1 MPPLFHINTTIYF
14 ISIKSNNM
22 SEITKK
28 VDDYFN
34 SLISE
39 RDERS
44 RQYGVYQFYLMLG
57 YTSDSGEESYRG
69 LEDIVAD
76 IRAVPSVTVVTI
88 MVKNQKI
95 SEKDYVAGLRIKFI
109 PSIPGVLRSPEDAK
123 VKILRM
129 IRKIKGVRR
138 IFKVSQGFEKTT
150 V

>member
-1 MPPLFHINTTIYF
+1 MEDIEKYF
-14 ISIKSNNM
+14 
-22 SEITKK
+22 
-28 VDDYFN
+28 D

-44 RQYGVYQFYLMLG
+44 RQYGVYQFYMMLG
-57 YTSDSGEESYRG
+57 YSAEASKEKGWRG

-76 IRAVPSVTVVTI
+76 IRAIPGVTVVTI

-95 SEKDYVAGLRIKFI
+95 SETDYVAGLRLKYI
-109 PSIPGVLRSPEDAK
+109 PSLPGMIRTPEDAK
-123 VKILRM
+123 VKILRT
-129 IRKIKGVRR
+129 IRKVKGVRR

>member
-1 MPPLFHINTTIYF
+1 MSDTT
-14 ISIKSNNM
+14 K
-22 SEITKK
+22 EIE
-28 VDDYFN
+28 DYFK

-44 RQYGVYQFYLMLG
+44 RQTGVYQFYLMLG
-57 YTSDSGEESYRG
+57 YKAEMSGEKTGYRG

-76 IRAVPSVTVVTI
+76 IRAIPSITVVTI

-95 SEKDYVAGLRIKFI
+95 SESDYIAGLKIKFI
-109 PSIPGVLRSPEDAK
+109 PSLPGLIRSPEDAK
-123 VKILRM
+123 LKILQTL
-129 IRKIKGVRR
+129 KKVKGVRR

>member
-1 MPPLFHINTTIYF
+1 MSDVTQKIEEYF
-14 ISIKSNNM
+14 
-22 SEITKK
+22 E
-28 VDDYFN
+28 
-34 SLISE
+34 SLIPE

-57 YTSDSGEESYRG
+57 YTSDSSEDSYRG

-76 IRAVPSVTVVTI
+76 IRAIPSVTVVTI

-123 VKILRM
+123 LKTLRM

>member
-1 MPPLFHINTTIYF
+1 MEDIEKYF
-14 ISIKSNNM
+14 
-22 SEITKK
+22 
-28 VDDYFN
+28 D

-44 RQYGVYQFYLMLG
+44 RQYGVYQFYMMLG
-57 YTSDSGEESYRG
+57 YSAEVSKEKGWRG

-76 IRAVPSVTVVTI
+76 IRAIPGVTVVTI

-95 SEKDYVAGLRIKFI
+95 SETDYVAGLRLKYI
-109 PSIPGVLRSPEDAK
+109 PSLPGMIRTPEDAK
-123 VKILRM
+123 VKILRT
-129 IRKIKGVRR
+129 IRKVKGVRR